1 MNPTRIIIS
10 RTRLA
15 SCLSGVLIAVLTAV
29 SARAQNTIVGD
40 WSFANSLNPG
50 WSLERTT
57 TLTPAGIQI
66 GTPGAGGG
74 IIRHG
79 APKGLS
85 FINSG
90 VEMIFIGTATAS
102 NGDGVQYLSL
112 DNSGYRCC
120 FGLGAPTGPG
130 NSVSDG
136 AAWLNQNY
144 NRTGGENLTRTTV
157 TSSDIRLQG
166 RHSMALVRFDDLTL
180 HAYVDGVE
188 IGSRTTDDTGG
199 IQISS
204 IGVGDNNFNGVT
216 YFPLGTVVERLRAFT
231 FPSGGFEQNQLLLGR
246 ANQPATPT
254 GLTVSPGN
262 RSVSLN
268 WNTAPYASG
277 YNVKRS
283 LANGGPYAVIKTTKS
298 RAYSDASLV
307 NGTTYYYAVSATN
320 SAGESANSAAASATP
335 TAPPVPAAPTG
346 VAITENNS
354 QVSLKW
360 NASTA
365 AIGYKVMRSP
375 TQGGPYAV
383 IGNSAE
389 TAYTDTLVASE
400 TTYYYVITAGNVT
413 GESAHSAQ
421 VSSRVLFPT
430 WKHSASLFI
439 ITTPDGANLATSASE
454 ANFPVLVRLNADF
467 FDFSQAR
474 SDGGDIRFATTDGN
488 FLAHEIEQWDPSD
501 GTAAI
506 WLRIPLI
513 QGNTKQEIKMRW
525 GSSDALN
532 TSSGSAVF
540 NADNG
545 FVSVLHLDDAMTD
558 SAGSTV
564 PVNAGTTAGAGV
576 VGQGRHFVAGQGINC
591 GIDLRNFPAGS
602 NPHSTEAWFR
612 DNATRNTLLGWGLSI
627 PQGIVVM
634 QVASPPRLNMN
645 CWGGGNVAGG
655 STIAL
660 SQWYH
665 VAHTYKS
672 GEARLYVNGVLD
684 NSSTGGSMNIPSP
697 VQMFVGGFGRR
708 YDFAGDLD
716 EVRVSKVTRSADW
729 IKLEY
734 ENQKPTQTLVG
745 ILAKPGEAFAVSP
758 DRVKVDEGKS
768 VTVSAQAGGAQKV
781 FWTLKKDGVESV
793 VAVDRFSYTLD
804 AGRVTGDQSFT
815 LQFKAVYANG
825 VKTKDI
831 PVTINDSI
839 PDPLFTLKTP
849 TQWNGRDT
857 IEVVPAISNSD
868 PMKDKGA
875 GDLRYTWTVSG
886 GAVIK
891 EIAPGKLILKR
902 SQYSGPLTV
911 KVVIDNG
918 GAACAGTASI
928 MVTEPH
934 EDVWA
939 QRIPEKDEKPEAG
952 QFYARDDKNEGTIY
966 FNGTLSN
973 AAESV
978 FLKLYAD
985 DKLIKTEAL
994 RPTAENAYAF
1004 TVKIQAGLI
1013 KYKVEFGT
1021 KTGGTETQLQTVNNL
1036 VCGDAYLIDG
1046 QSNAL
1051 ALDTNEQSP
1060 NVTSEWIR
1068 GYGGPTGRDDDA
1080 DRGGNGKRPN
1090 LWSCPAWRP
1099 YPGSSEYLGWWGM
1112 DLAKKLLESNKMP
1125 ICIIQAAVGGTRIDE
1140 HKRNEA
1146 NPVDLTTIYG
1156 RMLWRVRQARLTH
1169 GIRAVLWHQGEADQG
1184 SDGPDG
1190 GYGWETYQ
1198 NYFLDMSAAW
1208 KQDMPNISHYYVF
1221 QIWPNGCS
1229 QGNGH
1234 GDMLREK
1241 QRTLSRLYSNLD
1253 VMSTLGIKPPGG
1265 CHYPLVGWSEFARLM
1280 QPLIERD
1287 FYGRKVPEPIT
1298 APDLKQAYY
1307 ANGAKDSI
1315 ILEFDQPVIWL
1326 DSLAGQFYLD
1336 DQKDRVAKGSVNGN
1350 VITLQLKAPATAGK
1364 VTYLK
1369 ELNWNQ
1375 NDLVFGKNGIAAL
1388 TFCDVP
1394 ITNGKELAR

>member
-1 MNPTRIIIS
+1 MNTIRKIIYP
-10 RTRLA
+10 RRLV
-15 SCLSGVLIAVLTAV
+15 SFLPGVLIAVLAAV
-29 SARAQNTIVGD
+29 SARAQNTVVGD
-40 WSFANSLNPG
+40 WTFTNSANPG

-112 DNSGYRCC
+112 DNSGFRCC

-130 NSVSDG
+130 NSVNDG

-157 TSSDIRLQG
+157 TGSDIRLKG

-180 HAYVDGVE
+180 HAYVDGIE
-188 IGSRTTDDTGG
+188 IGSRKTDDTGR

-216 YFPLGTVVERLRAFT
+216 YFPPGTVVERLRAFT

-246 ANQPATPT
+246 TNQPATPA
-254 GLTVSPGN
+254 GLKVSPGN
-262 RSVSLN
+262 GSVSLN
-268 WNTAPYASG
+268 WNTAPFASG

-283 LANGGPYAVIKTTKS
+283 LTHGGPYAVIGTTKS

-335 TAPPVPAAPTG
+335 SAPPIPAAPAG
-346 VAITENNS
+346 VAITGNNS

-365 AIGYKVMRSP
+365 AIGYKVMRSLA
-375 TQGGPYAV
+375 QGGPYAV
-383 IGNSAE
+383 IGSTAE
-389 TAYTDTLVASE
+389 TAYTDTHVANN
-400 TTYYYVITAGNVT
+400 TTYYYMITAGNRT

-430 WKHSASLFI
+430 WKYTASLFI
-439 ITTPDGANLATSASE
+439 ITTPDGANLAAAASE

-474 SDGGDIRFATTDGN
+474 SDGGDIRFATTDGA
-488 FLAHEIEQWDPSD
+488 FLAHEIEQWNPSG

-525 GSSDALN
+525 GSNDALN

-545 FVSVLHLDDAMTD
+545 FVSVLHLDDALTD

-564 PVNAGTTAGAGV
+564 PVNVGTTAASGV
-576 VGQGRHFVAGQGINC
+576 VGKGRHFMAGQGINC
-591 GIDLRNFPAGS
+591 GIDLQNFPIDS
-602 NPHSTEAWFR
+602 NPHSTEVWFR

-627 PQGIVVM
+627 PQGMVAM
-634 QVASPPRLNMN
+634 QVASPPRLSMN
-645 CWGGGNVAGG
+645 CWGGGNVTGA
-655 STIAL
+655 STIEL

-665 VAHTYKS
+665 VAHTYKI

-684 NSSTGGSMNIPSP
+684 NSSTAGSMSIPAP
-697 VQMFVGGFGRR
+697 AQMFIGGFGNR
-708 YDFAGDLD
+708 YNFAGDLD
-716 EVRVSKVTRSADW
+716 EVRISNVTRSADW

-745 ILAKPGEAFAVSP
+745 ILAKPGDAFAVSP
-758 DRVKVDEGKS
+758 DRVVVDEGKS
-768 VTVSAQAGGAQKV
+768 LTVSAQAGGAQKV
-781 FWTLKKDGVESV
+781 YWTLKKDGVESII
-793 VAVDRFSYTLD
+793 AVDRFSYTLD

-815 LQFKAVYANG
+815 LQFKAVFANG
-825 VKTKDI
+825 IKTKDI
-831 PVTINDSI
+831 PVTIHDSI
-839 PDPLFTLKTP
+839 PDPVFTLKTP

-857 IEVVPAISNSD
+857 IEVVPEISNIAA
-868 PMKDKGA
+868 MKDKGA
-875 GDLRYTWTVSG
+875 GELHYTWAVSG

-891 EIAPGKLILKR
+891 EIVPGKLILKR

-911 KVVIDNG
+911 NVAIDNG
-918 GAACAGTASI
+918 GSASAGTASI

-934 EDVWA
+934 EDVWV
-939 QRIPEKDEKPEAG
+939 QRIAEKDEKPEAG
-952 QFYARDDKNEGTIY
+952 QFYPRDDKNEGTLFY
-966 FNGTLSN
+966 NGTLSS
-973 AAESV
+973 AADSV

-985 DKLIKTEAL
+985 DKLIKTETMK
-994 RPTAENAYAF
+994 PTAENSYAF

-1021 KTGGTETQLQTVNNL
+1021 KTAGTETLLQTVNNL

-1068 GYGGPTGRDDDA
+1068 SYGGPTGQ
-1080 DRGGNGKRPN
+1080 GQGGKRPN
-1090 LWSCPAWRP
+1090 LWSSPAWRP
-1099 YPGSSEYLGWWGM
+1099 SPGSSDYLGWWGM

-1140 HKRNEA
+1140 HKRNET
-1146 NPVDLTTIYG
+1146 NPVDLATIYG
-1156 RMLWRVRQARLTH
+1156 RMLWRVQQARLTH

-1198 NYFLDMSAAW
+1198 NYFLNMSAAW
-1208 KQDMPNISHYYVF
+1208 KQDMPNIRHYYVF

-1241 QRTLSRLYSNLD
+1241 QRSLSRLYSNLD

-1265 CHYPLVGWSEFARLM
+1265 CHYPLTGWSEFARLM

-1287 FYGRKVPEPIT
+1287 FHGRKVPEPIT

-1307 ANGAKDSI
+1307 ASAAKDAI
-1315 ILEFDQPVIWL
+1315 ILEFDQAVIWL

-1336 DQKDRVAKGSVNGN
+1336 DAKEKVAKGSVNGN

-1364 VTYLK
+1364 ITYLK
-1369 ELNWNQ
+1369 ELTWNE
-1375 NDLVFGKNGIAAL
+1375 NNLVYGKNGIAAL

-1394 ITNGKELAR
+1394 ILPEKPSSK